1 MTKEELFK
9 TVTKEEVEENCE
21 DLWVRVKFDVSCD
34 SSPYIQYEK
43 SIAARV
49 AKYVNDCFEAM
60 DESMRHW
67 GDHTHIIEPVS
78 IKLYNSKE
86 SGEDNEG
93 IELIND
99 LDPYWNNNQEKYD
112 ISKLETINN
121 I

>member
-1 MTKEELFK
+1 MNKEEIFK
-9 TVTKEEVEENCE
+9 VEPIEKVEENCE
-21 DLWVRVKFDVSCD
+21 DLWVRVKFEVNCD
-34 SSPYIQYEK
+34 SSPYIQHER

-49 AKYVNDCFEAM
+49 ARYVNECFEAM

-67 GDHTHIIEPVS
+67 GDHTHCIEPTS
-78 IKLYNSKE
+78 IKLYTARE

-93 IELIND
+93 IELIDD
-99 LDPYWNNNQEKYD
+99 LDPYWNNIQEKYD

>member
-1 MTKEELFK
+1 MNKEEIFK
-9 TVTKEEVEENCE
+9 VRPKNEVEEECE
-21 DLWVRVKFDVSCD
+21 DFWVRVQFDVSCD
-34 SSPYIQYEK
+34 SSPYIQNER

-67 GDHTHIIEPVS
+67 GDHEHCIEPVS
-78 IKLYNSKE
+78 VKLYTARE

-99 LDPYWNNNQEKYD
+99 LDPYWNNEAEQYD
-112 ISKLETINN
+112 IQKLESI
-121 I
+121 